1 MIRQPARFK
10 IDLSPAGPP
19 LTWEIRQIYALDGDL
34 RCPLKSKIV
43 AAGIAGWKA
52 FSSPAALG
60 GKLEQRMSM
69 ILGRGALALT
79 VSCCWPIVSFAALV
93 VDPARP
99 ITHRVTVQIIETALS
114 DATSPA
120 TIFGN
125 ASQRASIEA
134 SIDSIW
140 AQAGIDVAFLPTIT
154 RYNDTFAY
162 QGNGASRP
170 TNDLNTILS
179 RAALA
184 GVVNTDPSVINM
196 FFVNVVPG
204 FPPAGEN
211 SANGIGSIGNDGI
224 AQFVGDNLLTFQ
236 SGREVIAGVVAHEIG
251 HNLGLK
257 HSSLGLANLMS
268 PQGTTAQ
275 LSAAQTAA
283 IFQTSHRNDSV
294 ALIPSGGTGFLR
306 PIPAQLAGDFNLN
319 GVVDAA
325 DYVLWRNTLGST
337 ASLTAD
343 GNGNRVIDIGDYA
356 VWRGRFGS
364 VPGRGASMQNSA
376 GAVPEPASLILIGI
390 GAGAY
395 ASLRRHAF
403 RRRPQS
409 RTYFPKLVRS
419 RHFVLEKSSQAP

>member
-1 MIRQPARFK
+1 M
-10 IDLSPAGPP
+10 
-19 LTWEIRQIYALDGDL
+19 
-34 RCPLKSKIV
+34 SK
-43 AAGIAGWKA
+43 
-52 FSSPAALG
+52 
-60 GKLEQRMSM
+60 M
-69 ILGRGALALT
+69 LGRAALALT
-79 VSCCWPIVSFAALV
+79 VGVCWPISSWAALI

-114 DATSPA
+114 DGTSPA

-134 SIDSIW
+134 AIDSIW
-140 AQAGIDVAFLPTIT
+140 AQAGIDVTFLPAIT
-154 RYNDTFAY
+154 RYNDNFAY

-204 FPPAGEN
+204 FGPAGEN

-224 AQFVGDNLLTFQ
+224 AQFVGDNLLAFQ
-236 SGREVIAGVVAHEIG
+236 SGRELISGVVAHEIG

-257 HSSLGLANLMS
+257 HASNGQANLMS

-275 LSAAQTAA
+275 LSSAQIAA
-283 IFQTSHRNDSV
+283 IFQTAFRNDSV

-306 PIPAQLAGDFNLN
+306 PISAQLTGDFNLN

-337 ASLTAD
+337 ATLAAD
-343 GNGNRVIDIGDYA
+343 GNGNRVVDSGDYA
-356 VWRGRFGS
+356 VWRSRYGRS
-364 VPGRGASMQNSA
+364 RGTEINSA
-376 GAVPEPASLILIGI
+376 TSTGSVPEPASWVLLGF
-390 GAGAY
+390 GAALVTVLQSGCRSCHQ
-395 ASLRRHAF
+395 SL
-403 RRRPQS
+403 
-409 RTYFPKLVRS
+409 TYLPKLLNW